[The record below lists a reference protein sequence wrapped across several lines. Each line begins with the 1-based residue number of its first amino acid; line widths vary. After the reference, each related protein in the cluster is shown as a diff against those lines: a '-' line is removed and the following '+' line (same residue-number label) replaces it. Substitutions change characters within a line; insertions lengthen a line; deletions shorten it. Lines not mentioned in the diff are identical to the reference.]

1 MLPILPY
8 SPQVIFAL
16 ETAKSIAKSHRHASV
31 SGGHMLRA
39 LLHDEV
45 ELVEQLEALGADV
58 AYLKQW
64 ADIRI
69 EDLPK
74 LQGASDDPQPDN
86 GLRKGLEMSD
96 GIRLKMVADQIT
108 PLYLLAAM
116 SRPDV
121 VFTIDQIGSLE
132 LTENELLA
140 GVVGQEKVVGA
151 PSVSRGTSAS
161 GVTTNSGLV
170 NLEKFCVDKT
180 GQARDGKIDPIIG
193 REGEIRRMAEILS
206 RRTKPNVI
214 VVGEPGVGKTA
225 LVEGFALKIVQKE
238 LTGDLQEATVLEL
251 DVGALVAGASYKG
264 EVEDRI
270 KKIIKEVKLLNKA
283 ILFIDEIHMLLDPKG
298 SVGSGAANLLKPEL
312 ARGELTVIGATTEEE
327 YRKYIERDDAF
338 SRRFEILRVP
348 EPEVTTAIRMLKAL
362 LPNYEEH
369 HGLKMATSSLEEAV
383 RLAKR
388 YMHGRSL
395 PDTAVDLMD
404 RTMAAIRLMQEG
416 SVSTLESIEEEL
428 EELLDQ
434 MKDVEPLELLSELD
448 WFESQMEL
456 RLSPILLAKRADREE
471 ASPDIEER
479 VKDLKEGLSEMR
491 ALASEVIEEVSPA
504 HVSAIV
510 ASSTGIPIGNIQTE
524 ERERLQQMEQYLKKR
539 VVGQDHALEIVSNTV
554 RLART
559 LKEDG
564 RPVGSFFFLGPTG
577 TGKTELAKSLAQFLF
592 DDEDAMIRFDMSEFK
607 EGHST
612 SALLGASPGY
622 VGYEEGGPLIN
633 EIRKRP
639 YSVVLF
645 DEIEKASKEVF
656 DVFLKVLDEGK
667 AKDKLGKE
675 GDFSNAI
682 ILYTSNIGADY
693 VISEFGAGNIP
704 DEGQMR
710 DRMAQFFRPEFLARV
725 DHIIPFAP
733 ISEETVELIFD
744 IHAGK
749 LVKRLARQGI
759 SLKISPEARQ
769 FVAMS
774 GFTPE
779 FGARPLKGMI
789 RRKLGTAI
797 SEMILEGKLK
807 EGASLLVGLQ
817 DDELSWKID

>member
-8 SPQVIFAL
+8 APQTIFAL
-16 ETAKSIAKSHRHASV
+16 DTAKSIARGHRHATF
-31 SGGHMLRA
+31 SGGHLLKA
-39 LLHDEV
+39 LLQEEV
-45 ELVEQLEALGADV
+45 ELAETLEQMGVDV
-58 AYLKQW
+58 SYLQQW

-69 EDLPK
+69 ADHPK
-74 LQGASDDPQPDN
+74 IQGGTESPEPDSAMQ
-86 GLRKGLEMSD
+86 KGLQMAD
-96 GIRLKMVADQIT
+96 GIRLKMVANQVT
-108 PLYLLAAM
+108 PLYVLAAM
-116 SRPDV
+116 ARPDV
-121 VFTIDQIGSLE
+121 VFSADQIRSLE
-132 LTENELLA
+132 LSEQELLA
-140 GVVGQEKVVGA
+140 G
-151 PSVSRGTSAS
+151 SVSQASASAASSSSDSTHTSAPAV
-161 GVTTNSGLV
+161 GGLKT
-170 NLEKFCVDKT
+170 LEKFCVDKT
-180 GQARDGKIDPIIG
+180 EQARQGKIDPIIG
-193 REGEIRRMAEILS
+193 REGEIRKMAEILS
-206 RRTKPNVI
+206 RRTKPNVM

-225 LVEGFALKIVQKE
+225 LVEGFALKIVDKE

-251 DVGALVAGASYKG
+251 DVGSLVAGASYKG
-264 EVEDRI
+264 EVEDRL
-270 KKIIKEVKLLNKA
+270 KKIMKEVKVLNRA
-283 ILFIDEIHMLLDPKG
+283 ILFIDEIHTLLDPKG
-298 SVGSGAANLLKPEL
+298 SIGSGAANLLKPEL

-338 SRRFEILRVP
+338 SRRFEVLRVQ
-348 EPEVTTAIRMLKAL
+348 EPDIPTAIRMLSAL
-362 LPNYEEH
+362 LPNYEQH
-369 HGLKMATSSLEEAV
+369 HKLTMASSSLEESV

-388 YMHGRSL
+388 YFHGRSL

-416 SVSTLESIEEEL
+416 SVSILESIEEEL
-428 EELLDQ
+428 DQ
-434 MKDVEPLELLSELD
+434 LIDTHQETDPISFLSELD
-448 WFESQMEL
+448 WFGSQMEL
-456 RLSPILLAKRADREE
+456 RLSPILLAQLDHQDEV
-471 ASPDIEER
+471 ASEPPIKIAELR
-479 VKDLKEGLSEMR
+479 KALSEMKV
-491 ALASEVIEEVSPA
+491 LAKDEVGEVSPQ

-524 ERERLQQMEQYLKKR
+524 ERERLQQMEQHLQAR

-592 DDEDAMIRFDMSEFK
+592 NDEEAMIRFDMSEFK

-710 DRMAQFFRPEFLARV
+710 ERMAQFFRPEFLARV

-733 ISEETVELIFD
+733 ISEATVELIFD

-759 SLKISPEARQ
+759 SLEISPEARQ
-769 FVAMS
+769 LVSMS

-797 SEMILEGKLK
+797 SEMILAGKLQ
-807 EGASLLVGLQ
+807 EGASLFVGV
-817 DDELSWKID
+817 DNDELSWKIS